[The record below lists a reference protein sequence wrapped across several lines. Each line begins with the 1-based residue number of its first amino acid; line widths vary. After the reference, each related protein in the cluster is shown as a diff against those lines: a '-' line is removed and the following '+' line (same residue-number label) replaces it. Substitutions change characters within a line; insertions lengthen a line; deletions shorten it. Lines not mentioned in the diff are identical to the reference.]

1 MQRKIFYLLLL
12 LVILPVLLTAGT
24 RGKIRG
30 KVVDLQTG
38 EPLIGANVY
47 VVGTQSGAN
56 SDANGDYIIQNLEA
70 GVYTLRAAYVG
81 YQTITLSGVR
91 VNADLTS
98 YVNFELPSEDIQVG
112 TVEIVAQKPLIQRD
126 NTNAVR
132 ITTAEDIESL
142 PIRDVSSIIQL
153 TAGVA
158 TYGGNIVIRGGRPD
172 EVGFYLD
179 GVSIKSPIAAGTV
192 VTLNQDVLEE
202 IQVQSGGYSAEFGNA
217 NAGIVR
223 QQMRSGTSQYK
234 LSYEYITDN
243 VTLKSAKNAFDGE
256 KRLGAHWWGYNEQS
270 FSASGPVP
278 YLNDIAKFFFNF
290 NYGFN
295 RFGRGGGSPNWNE
308 PINVGWIK
316 DPVSLDSFY
325 LVHPGGPFKGN
336 ESNRYSYAGTL
347 SLDLKPFL
355 VKLTGNYSWRPGHNG
370 GQNNLMTMNQT
381 RRGTVNNWDGVYT
394 AKITHVINPSLYYEL
409 NAGYLSYGSETY
421 DQALGKDPWVYGDST
436 LNADAGWVWKRS
448 KNDLVAM
455 SKLTKEAR
463 NFYFQRPLSVWGLT
477 NAGNVPFAVDGALP
491 GGSHFGVSWNK
502 RTGITLAGNMVYLL
516 GKIHT
521 IKLGGSYEQYTIR
534 NWNAVGVADLANK
547 LHAFKT
553 ANPGVNAQQIE
564 QYKIGQQ
571 INTGVTNFGYDV
583 MGNEFDGD
591 GLYEAMKPVTASA
604 YIQDKIEYEDIIL
617 NVGLR
622 FDYYDTDGWEM
633 VDPTRPELS
642 MVFKDG
648 TLIESGWKKNP
659 AFKSVSP
666 RLGFAF
672 PVTDKTVFHAEWGKF
687 VQMPAY
693 NQMYTGLHSY
703 AYNLRGG
710 FFISNPVALGFR
722 PTRTTNYELG
732 FSQQLG
738 DHFSFDITGYYK
750 DIKDQLNYRIIK
762 VDKNSAYSDYASF
775 QNGDFA
781 TTKGIELTFNMR
793 RYKNVLVGANIAF
806 QDARGT
812 GSNPSSNAGI
822 VGSPLDGVTVFTPQY
837 ISPLQFDYPVRG
849 NVNVDY
855 RFGNEAEVPVF
866 LRMLGA
872 SALVRFSSGHPY
884 TLGTGGLNASTDARF
899 RQPLEALN
907 TSLTPNQLYFDLRVD
922 KTFQIMDKLSANVYV
937 FVINL
942 FNIKNELEVHLKT
955 GTASDNG
962 DIYNPDMVK
971 NNVTNYGQS
980 FRDAQ
985 LAIYQYDN
993 YGQYSGP
1000 RQVRLGLRF
1009 EFN

>member
-12 LVILPVLLTAGT
+12 LAILPVLLTAGT

-47 VVGTQSGAN
+47 VVGTQAGAN
-56 SDANGDYIIQNLEA
+56 TDANGDYQIQNLEA

-132 ITTAEDIESL
+132 ITTSEDIEAL
-142 PIRDVSSIIQL
+142 PIRGVGAIIQL

-158 TYGGNIVIRGGRPD
+158 TYQGNVVIRGGRPD

-202 IQVQSGGYSAEFGNA
+202 IQVQSGGYAAEFGNA

-223 QQMRSGTSQYK
+223 QQMRSGTSQFK

-243 VTLKSAKNAFDGE
+243 VTFKSKANAFDG
-256 KRLGAHWWGYNEQS
+256 KQRLGAHWWGYNEQS

-278 YLNDIAKFFFNF
+278 FAKDIAKFFFNF

-295 RFGRGGGSPNWNE
+295 RGTAGWNE

-336 ESNRYSYAGTL
+336 SSNRFSYAGTL

-355 VKLTGNYSWRPGHNG
+355 VKFSANYSWRPGTNG
-370 GQNNLMTMNQT
+370 GQTNLANLAQT

-394 AKITHVINPSLYYEL
+394 AKITHVVTPNLYYEL
-409 NAGYLSYGSETY
+409 NGGYLSYGGETY
-421 DQALGKDPWVYGDST
+421 DQALGKDPWVYGDSV
-436 LNADAGWVWKRS
+436 LNAQAGWVWQRS
-448 KNDLVAM
+448 KADLNTF
-455 SKLTKEAR
+455 STGKYTKADSR
-463 NFYFQRPLSVWGLT
+463 YYFQRNINVWNLGFTRDGSLPSGVNWNRRT
-477 NAGNVPFAVDGALP
+477 GVTFAGAL
-491 GGSHFGVSWNK
+491 NY
-502 RTGITLAGNMVYLL
+502 ML
-516 GKIHT
+516 GKVHT
-521 IKLGGSYEQYTIR
+521 IKLGGSYETYTIR
-534 NWNAVGVADLANK
+534 NYTFAGAADAANK
-547 LHAFKT
+547 LYTLRKTRPT
-553 ANPGVNAQQIE
+553 ANIDSFKVAN
-564 QYKIGQQ
+564 Q

-583 MGNEFDGD
+583 LGNEFDGE
-591 GLYEAMKPVTASA
+591 GLYEAMKPVTAAA

-617 NVGLR
+617 NLGLR
-622 FDYYDTDGWEM
+622 FDYYDTDGWELI
-633 VDPTRPELS
+633 DPTKPELGIN
-642 MVFKDG
+642 FADG
-648 TLIESGWKKNP
+648 QLKEAGWQKSP
-659 AFKSVSP
+659 AFKSISP

-687 VQMPAY
+687 VQMPAL
-693 NQMYTGLHSY
+693 NQMYAGLHAY
-703 AYNLRGG
+703 ANNLRGG
-710 FFISNPVALGFR
+710 FFISNPTALGFR
-722 PTRTTNYELG
+722 PTRTTNYQLG

-738 DHFSFDITGYYK
+738 DHFSVDISGYYK

-762 VDKNSAYSDYASF
+762 VDKNSPFSDYASF
-775 QNGDFA
+775 TNGDFA
-781 TTKGIELTFNMR
+781 TTKGVEVTFNMR
-793 RYKNVLVGANIAF
+793 RFKNVLVNANIAF

-837 ISPLQFDYPVRG
+837 ISPLAFDYPMRG

-855 RFGNEAEVPVF
+855 RFGNEAEVPAV
-866 LRMLGA
+866 LRMFGV

-884 TLGTGGLNASTDARF
+884 TLGTGGLNAETDARF

-907 TSLTPNQLYFDLRVD
+907 TSMTPNQLYFDLRVD
-922 KTFQIMDKLSANVYV
+922 KTFKLMDKLSANVYV

-942 FNIKNELEVHLKT
+942 FNIKNELDVYLKT

-962 DIYNPDMVK
+962 DIYNPDVVSK
-971 NNVTNYGQS
+971 NIANYGS
-980 FRDAQ
+980 LYREAE
-985 LAIYQYDN
+985 LAIYKYNN

>member
-12 LVILPVLLTAGT
+12 LAILPVLLTAGT
-24 RGKIRG
+24 RGRIRG

-56 SDANGDYIIQNLEA
+56 TDANGEYQIQNLEA
-70 GVYTLRAAYVG
+70 GVYTLKAAYVG

-112 TVEIVAQKPLIQRD
+112 TVEIVAQKPLVQRD

-132 ITTAEDIESL
+132 ITTSEDIEAL
-142 PIRDVSSIIQL
+142 PIRGVNSIVQL

-217 NAGIVR
+217 NSGIVR
-223 QQMRSGTSQYK
+223 QQMRSGTDQYK

-243 VTLKSAKNAFDGE
+243 VTFKSGKNAFDGE

-278 YLNDIAKFFFNF
+278 FAGNIAKFFFNF

-295 RFGRGGGSPNWNE
+295 RGGANWND
-308 PINVGWIK
+308 PVNVGWIK

-336 ESNRYSYAGTL
+336 ESERYSYAGTV

-355 VKLTGNYSWRPGHNG
+355 VKLTGNYSWRPGHSG
-370 GQNNLMTMNQT
+370 GQTGLTTMNQT
-381 RRGTVNNWDGVYT
+381 RRGTANNWDGVYT
-394 AKITHVINPSLYYEL
+394 AKVTHVINPNLYYEL
-409 NAGYLSYGSETY
+409 NAGYLSYGGEGY

-436 LNADAGWVWKRS
+436 LNAAAGWVWTRS
-448 KNDLVAM
+448 KNDLQAM
-455 SKLTKEAR
+455 KSLTKEAR
-463 NFYFQRPLSVWGLT
+463 NYYYQRPISVWGYNFT
-477 NAGNVPFAVDGALP
+477 VDGSLP
-491 GGSHFGVSWNK
+491 SGVNWNK
-502 RTGITLAGNMVYLL
+502 RTGLTLGGNLVYMI
-516 GKIHT
+516 GKVHT
-521 IKLGGSYEQYTIR
+521 IKLGGSYETYTIR
-534 NWNAVGVADLANK
+534 NFTAVGTADLANK
-547 LHAFKT
+547 LYAYKT
-553 ANPGVNAQQIE
+553 ANPGATAAQIE
-564 QYKIGQQ
+564 QYKIDQQ

-583 MGNEFDGD
+583 LGNEFDGE
-591 GLYEAMKPVTASA
+591 GLYEAMKPVTAAA

-622 FDYYDTDGWEM
+622 FDYFDTDGWELK
-633 VDPTRPELS
+633 DPTRPELAI
-642 MVFKDG
+642 VFKDG
-648 TLIESGWKKNP
+648 KLIESGWQKNP

-687 VQMPAY
+687 VQMPAL
-693 NQMYTGLHSY
+693 NQMYTGLHAY

-710 FFISNPVALGFR
+710 FFIAAPTALGFR

-738 DHFSFDITGYYK
+738 DAFSIDITGYYK

-762 VDKNSAYSDYASF
+762 VDKSSPYSDYASF
-775 QNGDFA
+775 TNGDFA

-793 RYKNVLVGANIAF
+793 RFKNVLVNANIAF

-837 ISPLQFDYPVRG
+837 ISPLQFDYPMRG
-849 NVNVDY
+849 NLNVDY
-855 RFGNEAEVPVF
+855 RFGNETEVPSY
-866 LRMLGA
+866 LRMFGV

-884 TLGTGGLNASTDARF
+884 TLGTGGLNAEGDARF

-907 TSLTPNQLYFDLRVD
+907 TSLTPNQLYFDLRID

-942 FNIKNELEVHLKT
+942 FNIKNETDVHLKT

-962 DIYNPDMVK
+962 DIYNPDTVSK
-971 NNVTNYGQS
+971 NIANYGQLY
-980 FRDAQ
+980 RDAE
-985 LAIYQYDN
+985 LAFYQYNN
-993 YGQYSGP
+993 YGFYSGP

>member
-12 LVILPVLLTAGT
+12 LAIVPVLLTAGT

-38 EPLIGANVY
+38 EALIGANVY

-56 SDANGDYIIQNLEA
+56 TDANGEYQIQNLEA
-70 GVYTLRAAYVG
+70 GVYTLKAAYVG

-112 TVEIVAQKPLIQRD
+112 TVEIVAQKPLVQRD

-132 ITTAEDIESL
+132 ITTSEDIEAL
-142 PIRDVSSIIQL
+142 PTRGVAAIIQL

-158 TYGGNIVIRGGRPD
+158 TSGDNIVIRGGRPD

-202 IQVQSGGYSAEFGNA
+202 IQVQSGGYSAEFGNS
-217 NAGIVR
+217 NAGIIR
-223 QQMRSGTSQYK
+223 QQMKSGTEQYK
-234 LSYEYITDN
+234 VSYEYITDN
-243 VTLKSAKNAFDGE
+243 VTFKSRKDAFDGK
-256 KRLGAHWWGYNEQS
+256 KRLGAYWWGYNEQS
-270 FSASGPVP
+270 FSTSGPVP
-278 YLNDIAKFFFNF
+278 FSNNLAKFFFNF

-295 RFGRGGGSPNWNE
+295 RGGANWND

-325 LVHPGGPFKGN
+325 LVHPGGPFQGN
-336 ESNRYSYAGTL
+336 ESERYSYAGTL
-347 SLDLKPFL
+347 SLDLKPFI
-355 VKLTGNYSWRPGHNG
+355 VRFGVNYTWNPGHNG
-370 GQNNLMTMNQT
+370 GQNGLATMNQT
-381 RRGTVNNWDGVYT
+381 RRGTVNNWNGLYT
-394 AKITHVINPSLYYEL
+394 AKITQVINPNLYYEL
-409 NAGYLSYGSETY
+409 NAGYLNYGGETY

-436 LNADAGWVWKRS
+436 LNAAAGWTWTRS
-448 KNDLVAM
+448 KNDLSAM
-455 SKLTKEAR
+455 ANLTKEAR
-463 NFYFQRPLSVWGLT
+463 NYYFQRGLSIWGLGFT
-477 NAGNVPFAVDGALP
+477 VDGALP
-491 GGSHFGVSWNK
+491 SGVNWNK
-502 RTGITLAGNMVYLL
+502 RTGITLAGNLVYML
-516 GKIHT
+516 GKVHT

-534 NWNAVGVADLANK
+534 NYTAVGTADLANK
-547 LHAFKT
+547 LYAWKV
-553 ANPGVNAQQIE
+553 ANPTATATDIE
-564 QYKIGQQ
+564 NYKIDQQ

-583 MGNEFDGD
+583 LGNEYDGD
-591 GLYEAMKPVTASA
+591 GMYEAMKPVTASA
-604 YIQDKIEYEDIIL
+604 FIQDKIEYEDIIL
-617 NVGLR
+617 NLGLR
-622 FDYYDTDGWEM
+622 FDYYDTDGWELK
-633 VDPTRPELS
+633 DPTMPETG
-642 MVFKDG
+642 MDNANNK
-648 TLIESGWKKNP
+648 LIPEGWQKNP
-659 AFKSVSP
+659 AFKSISP

-693 NQMYTGLHSY
+693 NQMYTGLHAY
-703 AYNLRGG
+703 ANALRGG
-710 FFISNPVALGFR
+710 FFIAAPVALGFR
-722 PTRTTNYELG
+722 PTRTTQYELG

-738 DHFSFDITGYYK
+738 DAFSVDITGYYR

-762 VDKNSAYSDYASF
+762 VNKNSKYSDYATF
-775 QNGDFA
+775 ANGDFA
-781 TTKGIELTFNMR
+781 TTKGLELTFNMR
-793 RYKNVLVGANIAF
+793 RYKNVLVNANLSF

-837 ISPLQFDYPVRG
+837 ISPLSFDYPMRG

-855 RFGNEAEVPVF
+855 RFGNDSDVPSY
-866 LRMLGA
+866 LRMFGV

-884 TLGTGGLNASTDARF
+884 TLGTGGLNAETDARF

-922 KTFQIMDKLSANVYV
+922 KTFQIMDKLSANIYV

-942 FNIKNELEVHLKT
+942 FDIKNETDVHLKT

-962 DIYNPDMVK
+962 DIYNPDTVSK
-971 NNVTNYGQS
+971 NIANYGQLY
-980 FRDAQ
+980 RDAE
-985 LAIYQYDN
+985 LAFYQYN
-993 YGQYSGP
+993 NRGFYSGP

>member
-12 LVILPVLLTAGT
+12 LAILPVLLTAGT
-24 RGKIRG
+24 RGKIKG

-56 SDANGDYIIQNLEA
+56 SDANGDYIIHNLEA

-112 TVEIVAQKPLIQRD
+112 TVEIVAQKPLVQRD

-132 ITTAEDIESL
+132 ITTAEDIEAL
-142 PIRDVSSIIQL
+142 PIRGVSSIIQL

-158 TYGGNIVIRGGRPD
+158 TYGNDIVIRGGRPD

-179 GVSIKSPIAAGTV
+179 GVSIKSPIGAGAI
-192 VTLNQDVLEE
+192 VTLNQDILEE
-202 IQVQSGGYSAEFGNA
+202 IQVQSGGYAAEFGNS
-217 NAGIVR
+217 NAGIIR
-223 QQMRSGTSQYK
+223 QQMRSGTDKYK

-243 VTLKSAKNAFDGE
+243 VTLKSGKNAFDGE

-278 YLNDIAKFFFNF
+278 FANDIAKFFFNF

-295 RFGRGGGSPNWNE
+295 RGAANWNE

-325 LVHPGGPFKGN
+325 LVHPGGPFKGL
-336 ESNRYSYAGTL
+336 ESNRYSYAGTV
-347 SLDLKPFL
+347 SLDLKPFI
-355 VKLTGNYSWRPGHNG
+355 VKLTGNYSWRPGTNG
-370 GQNNLMTMNQT
+370 GQRSLATLAQT

-394 AKITHVINPSLYYEL
+394 AKITHVINSNLYYEL

-421 DQALGKDPWVYGDST
+421 DQALGKDPWVYGDSVM
-436 LNADAGWVWKRS
+436 NAQAGWVWTRS
-448 KNDLVAM
+448 KADLNTF
-455 SKLTKEAR
+455 STGKFTKEDSR
-463 NFYFQRPLSVWGLT
+463 YYFQRGINVWNLGFT
-477 NAGNVPFAVDGALP
+477 REGSLP
-491 GGSHFGVSWNK
+491 GGNNFGVSWNN
-502 RTGITLAGNMVYLL
+502 RTGITLAGNMVYMI
-516 GKIHT
+516 GKVHT

-534 NWNAVGVADLANK
+534 NWNAVGVADLASK
-547 LHAFKT
+547 LYTFKKQRPT
-553 ANPGVNAQQIE
+553 ANVDSFKVAN
-564 QYKIGQQ
+564 Q
-571 INTGVTNFGYDV
+571 INTGVANFGYDV
-583 MGNEFDGD
+583 LGNEYDGD

-604 YIQDKIEYEDIIL
+604 YIQDKLEYEDIIL

-622 FDYYDTDGWEM
+622 FDYYDTDGWEL
-633 VDPTRPELS
+633 VDPTKPELGIN
-642 MVFKDG
+642 FADG
-648 TLIESGWKKNP
+648 TLNEKGWQKSP
-659 AFKSVSP
+659 TFKSISP

-687 VQMPAY
+687 VQMPAL
-693 NQMYTGLHSY
+693 NQMYTGLHDY
-703 AYNLRGG
+703 AYDLRGG
-710 FFISNPVALGFR
+710 FFISNPTALGFR
-722 PTRTTNYELG
+722 PTRTTQYELG

-738 DHFSFDITGYYK
+738 DNFSFSVSGYYR

-762 VDKNSAYSDYASF
+762 VDKNSPFSDYASF
-775 QNGDFA
+775 TNGDFA
-781 TTKGIELTFNMR
+781 TTKGLELTFNMR
-793 RYKNVLVGANIAF
+793 RYKNVLVSANLAF

-837 ISPLQFDYPVRG
+837 ISPLQFDYPMRG
-849 NVNVDY
+849 NMNVDY
-855 RFGNEAEVPVF
+855 RFGNETEVPSY
-866 LRMLGA
+866 LRMFGV

-922 KTFQIMDKLSANVYV
+922 KTFQIMNKLSANVYV
-937 FVINL
+937 FVMNL
-942 FNIKNELEVHLKT
+942 FDIKNELDVHLKT

-962 DIYNPDMVK
+962 DIYNPDMVSK
-971 NNVTNYGQS
+971 NIANYGS
-980 FRDAQ
+980 LYRDAE
-985 LAIYQYDN
+985 LAIYQYNN

-1000 RQVRLGLRF
+1000 RQIRLGLRF

>member
-12 LVILPVLLTAGT
+12 LAILPVLLTAGT

-38 EPLIGANVY
+38 EALIGANVY

-56 SDANGDYIIQNLEA
+56 TDANGEYQIQNLEA
-70 GVYTLRAAYVG
+70 GVYTLKAAYVG

-112 TVEIVAQKPLIQRD
+112 TVEIVAQKPLVQRD

-132 ITTAEDIESL
+132 ITTQEDIAAL
-142 PIRDVSSIIQL
+142 PSRGVQGIIGL

-158 TYGGNIVIRGGRPD
+158 FSKDRNGNDQVVIRGGRID

-179 GVSIKSPIAAGTV
+179 GVSIKSPIAAGTI

-202 IQVQSGGYSAEFGNA
+202 IQVQSGGYSAEFGNS

-223 QQMRSGTSQYK
+223 QQMRSGTEQYK
-234 LSYEYITDN
+234 VSYEYITDN
-243 VTLKSAKNAFDGE
+243 ITFKSRKNAFDGE
-256 KRLGAHWWGYNEQS
+256 KRLGSYWWGYNEQS
-270 FSASGPVP
+270 FTTSGPVP
-278 YLNDIAKFFFNF
+278 FAKDLAKFFFNF

-295 RFGRGGGSPNWNE
+295 RGDAGWND

-325 LVHPGGPFKGN
+325 LVHPGGPFQGN
-336 ESNRYSYAGTL
+336 ESERYSYAGTL
-347 SLDLKPFL
+347 SLDLKPFI
-355 VKLTGNYSWRPGHNG
+355 VRFGANYSWRPGHNG
-370 GQNNLMTMNQT
+370 GQTNLANMNQT
-381 RRGTVNNWDGVYT
+381 RRGTNDNWDGLYT
-394 AKITHVINPSLYYEL
+394 VKITHVISPNLYYEL
-409 NAGYLSYGSETY
+409 NGGYLSYGGETY

-436 LNADAGWVWKRS
+436 INAAAGWKWTRS
-448 KNDLVAM
+448 QNDLKAM
-455 SKLTKEAR
+455 KSLDAAAR
-463 NFYFQRPLSVWGLT
+463 NFYYQRGLNVWGLGFT
-477 NAGNVPFAVDGALP
+477 ADGALP
-491 GGSHFGVSWNK
+491 GGNNFGVAWNK
-502 RTGITLAGNMVYLL
+502 RTGITLSGSLVYML
-516 GKIHT
+516 GKVHT

-547 LHAFKT
+547 LNAYKV
-553 ANPGVNAQQIE
+553 ANPAATAAEIE
-564 QYKIGQQ
+564 NWKIDQQ

-583 MGNEFDGD
+583 LGNEYDGD
-591 GLYEAMKPVTASA
+591 GMYEAMKPVTASA
-604 YIQDKIEYEDIIL
+604 FIQDKIEYEDIIL
-617 NVGLR
+617 NLGLR
-622 FDYYDTDGWEM
+622 FDYYDTDGWELI
-633 VDPTRPELS
+633 DPTRPELGMNNS
-642 MVFKDG
+642 NNK
-648 TLIESGWKKNP
+648 LIPAGWQKNP
-659 AFKSVSP
+659 AFKSISP

-687 VQMPAY
+687 VQLPGLG
-693 NQMYTGLHSY
+693 QMYAGLHAY
-703 AYNLRGG
+703 ANALRGG
-710 FFISNPVALGFR
+710 FFIANPTALGFR
-722 PTRTTNYELG
+722 PTRTTQYELG

-738 DHFSFDITGYYK
+738 DAFSVDITGYYR
-750 DIKDQLNYRIIK
+750 DIKDQLNYRIIHT
-762 VDKNSAYSDYASF
+762 DKNSPYQDYASF
-775 QNGDFA
+775 TNGDFA
-781 TTKGIELTFNMR
+781 TTKGIEITFNMR
-793 RYKNVLVGANIAF
+793 RFKNVLVNANISF

-837 ISPLQFDYPVRG
+837 ISPLAYDYPMRG
-849 NVNVDY
+849 NMNVDY
-855 RFGNEAEVPVF
+855 RFGNDSDVPSY
-866 LRMLGA
+866 LRMFGV

-884 TLGTGGLNASTDARF
+884 TLGVGGINAETDSRF

-922 KTFQIMDKLSANVYV
+922 KTFQIMDKLSANIYV

-942 FNIKNELEVHLKT
+942 FNIKNETDVHLKT

-962 DIYNPDMVK
+962 DINNPDLVK
-971 NNVTNYGQS
+971 QNIANYGQLY
-980 FRDAQ
+980 RDAE
-985 LAIYQYDN
+985 LAIYQYNN
-993 YGQYSGP
+993 YGSYSGP